1 MGSSL
6 HGDYISPPFEEPE
19 CAFSNLGNIL
29 ASIPPQGQHV
39 SSAVSRYPLQEL
51 IGIFSHASTVIP
63 LHVWANSVY
72 YLVNRRVDQQQFGI
86 DSKGCGVL
94 HGREG

>member
-19 CAFSNLGNIL
+19 CAFSNLGSIL
-29 ASIPPQGQHV
+29 ASIPPQSQHV
-39 SSAVSRYPLQEL
+39 SSAVCRCPLQEL

-63 LHVWANSVY
+63 LYVWANSV
-72 YLVNRRVDQQQFGI
+72 YLVNRRVDQQQLCI